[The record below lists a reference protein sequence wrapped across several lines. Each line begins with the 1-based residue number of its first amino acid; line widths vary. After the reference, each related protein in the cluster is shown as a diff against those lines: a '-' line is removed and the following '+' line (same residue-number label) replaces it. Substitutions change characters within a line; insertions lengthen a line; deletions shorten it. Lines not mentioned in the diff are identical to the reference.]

1 MTGLIKQLAIATS
14 VAVGMTAIGSASAL
28 AGSFTGSVSGPNLY
42 YGFDGTNTY
51 HGGTNVNTVTLTGD
65 STTPGNNI
73 ELGGTTQHTSTADFL
88 NASTLSGMIGGQ
100 SITLSSMTAT
110 DWFGADLNQS
120 FGANNFANQWFN
132 AALNAYNF
140 DSVVAAAAAQ
150 GTTLTRSSLFTTF
163 LNGGGF
169 ARASDPNISYINQE
183 NNQVKIG
190 LAGHFTLNT
199 DINNF
204 LTLQGLGSFTQFVPQ
219 NVQLSEVVKVT
230 YGGETGYFS
239 SLFATGSGLFDLA
252 DLRSHN
258 GNYEITLAARP
269 GNNDVSVPEPST
281 MLALM
286 AIGGLFGT
294 AKRKSAKNA

>member
-1 MTGLIKQLAIATS
+1 MTGFINKLALATS
-14 VAVGMTAIGSASAL
+14 LAVGMTAIGSTSAL
-28 AGSFTGSVSGPNLY
+28 AASFTGSVSGPNLY
-42 YGFDGTNTY
+42 YESNGTNTY
-51 HGGTNVNTVTLTGD
+51 LGGTNVNSVTLTGD
-65 STTPGNNI
+65 STAPGNNI
-73 ELGGTTQHTSTADFL
+73 ELGGTTLHSSTADFW

-132 AALNAYNF
+132 AALDAYNF
-140 DSVVAAAAAQ
+140 DTIAASAAQ
-150 GTTLTRSSLFTTF
+150 VGQNLTRSSLFNTF
-163 LNGGGF
+163 LMGGGF

-199 DINNF
+199 DINKF
-204 LTLQGLGSFTQFVPQ
+204 LNLQGLGHFAGFVPQ
-219 NVQLSEVVKVT
+219 NVQLSEIVKVT

-252 DLRSHN
+252 DGRSHN
-258 GNYEITLAARP
+258 GNYEITLAAIP
-269 GNNDVSVPEPST
+269 GNDVSVPEPST

-286 AIGGLFGT
+286 AVGGLFAT
-294 AKRKSAKNA
+294 AKRKGAKNA

>member
-1 MTGLIKQLAIATS
+1 MTGFVNKLALATS
-14 VAVGMTAIGSASAL
+14 LAVGMTAIGSTSAF

-42 YGFDGTNTY
+42 YDSNGTNTFL
-51 HGGTNVNTVTLTGD
+51 GGTNVNSVTLTGD
-65 STTPGNNI
+65 STAPGNNI
-73 ELGGTTQHTSTADFL
+73 ELGGTTAHSSTADFG

-110 DWFGADLNQS
+110 DWFGASVDTS

-132 AALNAYNF
+132 AALDAYNF
-140 DSVVAAAAAQ
+140 DTIAALAAGQ
-150 GTTLTRSSLFTTF
+150 GHNLTRSTLFSTF
-163 LNGGGF
+163 VGGGGF

-190 LAGHFTLNT
+190 LAGHLTLNT

-204 LTLQGLGSFTQFVPQ
+204 LTLQGLGSFAQFVPQ
-219 NVQLSEVVKVT
+219 NVQLSEIVKVT

-239 SLFATGSGLFDLA
+239 SLFGTGSGLFDIA
-252 DLRSHN
+252 DGRSHN
-258 GNYEITLAARP
+258 GNYEITLAAIP
-269 GNNDVSVPEPST
+269 GNDVSVPEPST

-286 AIGGLFGT
+286 AVGGLFAT
-294 AKRKSAKNA
+294 AKRKTAKNA